1 LVAPKRGGK
10 RISWLGLRRFL
21 LGGLN
26 EIMHG
31 VRDEDKTQPNILQD
45 ETDDP
50 KRDADKAD
58 AYKQGERKQEGDCGL
73 DHLLKPSE

>member
-1 LVAPKRGGK
+1 
-10 RISWLGLRRFL
+10 
-21 LGGLN
+21 
-26 EIMHG
+26 MHG